1 MRITVFG
8 ANGGTG
14 RLLVAQAID
23 AGHEVVAVTRHPE
36 AFPVSID
43 RDAAQGALSVFAGDA
58 TDFDSTLA
66 AIRGSDAVLS
76 SLGLPYSRKPI
87 TIYSVGTANIV
98 RAMGRAA
105 VGRLAVV
112 SSSATDPAVGH
123 LDSGGGFFF
132 ERVLKPVIGGTFG
145 KTLYADML
153 RMESLVRESDLDWTI
168 VRPSGLFH
176 TDGVTDYL
184 TGIDF
189 VKGQYTSRADLA
201 DFLLRQAT
209 ETEFVGQAAALIT
222 VDPQPTVMQLIRNE
236 ALAK

>member
-14 RLLVAQAID
+14 RLLVAQAAN
-23 AGHEVVAVTRHPE
+23 AGHQVTAVTRHPDT
-36 AFPVSID
+36 FPIEH
-43 RDAAQGALSVFAGDA
+43 GNLTLFAGDA
-58 TDFDSTLA
+58 TEFDSTLA

-76 SLGLPYSRKPI
+76 SLGVPYSRKPI
-87 TIYSVGTANIV
+87 SIYSVGTTNVV
-98 RAMGRAA
+98 RAMRQAE

-112 SSSATDPAVGH
+112 SSSATDPAVRH

-132 ERVLKPVIGGTFG
+132 EKVLKPVIGNTFG
-145 KTLYADML
+145 KTLYDDML
-153 RMESLVRESDLDWTI
+153 RMEELVRDSDLDWTI

-184 TGIDF
+184 TGVDF

-201 DFLLRQAT
+201 DFLLRQAS
-209 ETEFVGQAAALIT
+209 ETEFVRRAAALIT